1 MLAALDESRGLE
13 HVARMRDVC
22 RGGFRYMGV
31 SLRSYLQRERKTVDA
46 RNFYQEALLGEK
58 KKIVSQII
66 GVASGLYTPACSVSG
81 GMLARISFGC
91 L

>member
-1 MLAALDESRGLE
+1 MLAALDQGRGLE

-22 RGGFRYMGV
+22 RMGRYMGV
-31 SLRSYLQRERKTVDA
+31 SLRSYLRREKETVDA
-46 RNFYQEALLGEK
+46 RTFYQEALLGK
-58 KKIVSQII
+58 QKMVSQII